1 MLQRTKPHDLIAVKL
16 RVAWSDVVTE
26 RLPDRLRRLLE
37 QLAHEEET
45 QQEETQRRGSGE
57 GRPNVRKRHH

>member
-37 QLAHEEET
+37 QLERE
-45 QQEETQRRGSGE
+45 EETQRRGSGE
-57 GRPNVRKRHH
+57 GRPNVRKRQH